1 MQIRTRLSLQFML
14 VVTIILISGFGI
26 IYYSSAQYRES
37 ELYRRL
43 ENKAIT
49 SAEIF
54 IFVEQIDS
62 TMLRIFDRTQ
72 KDKIPFEVIRIFNDD
87 GREVYSSSDSTSFA
101 VTEEY
106 INEVKKKNK
115 AHFADGLFE
124 IIGLTYSDNQ
134 NRFVVFAGGIDLFG
148 RSKLG
153 NLRQSI
159 LILLAVLI
167 SIVAVSGWVYAGRAL
182 KPLSNVIDE
191 VKKLDVDKMEVRLH
205 QRKSRDEIGRLT
217 ETFNSLLGRIEN
229 AFRLQKIFVS
239 GASHELKNP
248 LTSITSQLQVVLMN
262 DRSNE
267 QYKEILTSIL
277 EDIKNLNRTTRDLIE
292 YARLNYEN
300 EVGLKEV
307 RIDDVLWFCK
317 DTFQKNNPNCK
328 VNLSFTNMPED
339 EQKLILMGNEGLLH
353 VAFINFIDN
362 ACKFSQNKTCHIQ
375 LEVSNIIK
383 ISFRDE
389 GIGLDPE
396 EIKLIFE
403 PFYRSNNTAE
413 IKGHGIGL
421 ALTKKILDLHGC
433 PVKIESRKNVGSIFT
448 LNFQPKF

>member
-26 IYYSSAQYRES
+26 IYYSSAEYRES

-54 IFVEQIDS
+54 VSVEQIDS

-72 KDKIPFEVIRIFNDD
+72 KDKIPFEIIRIFNDR
-87 GREVYSSSDSTSFA
+87 GREVYSNTDTSSFT
-101 VTEEY
+101 VTEEF
-106 INEVKKKNK
+106 IRQVKAQGSARFKS
-115 AHFADGLFE
+115 GPFE
-124 IIGLTYSDNQ
+124 IQGITYNNNR
-134 NRFVVFAGGIDLFG
+134 NRFVVFAGAIDQFG
-148 RSKLG
+148 LSKLA
-153 NLRQSI
+153 NLRKNI

-167 SIVAVSGWVYAGRAL
+167 SIVAVSGWIYAGRAL

-191 VKKLDVDKMEVRLH
+191 VKKLDVDKMEVRLNQH
-205 QRKSRDEIGRLT
+205 KSKDEIGRLT

-229 AFRLQKIFVS
+229 AFKLQKIFVS

-248 LTSITSQLQVVLMN
+248 LTSITSQLQVVLIN
-262 DRSNE
+262 ERSNE

-277 EDIKNLNRTTRDLIE
+277 DDIKNLNRTTQDLIE

-300 EVGLKEV
+300 EVVLKEV
-307 RIDDVLWFCK
+307 RIDDILWFCK
-317 DTFQKNNPNCK
+317 DTFQKNNPSCK
-328 VNLSFTNMPED
+328 VNLSFANMPED
-339 EQKLILMGNEGLLH
+339 EKKLILMGNEGLLR
-353 VAFINFIDN
+353 VAFMNFIDN
-362 ACKFSQNKTCHIQ
+362 ACKFSNNKTCQIH
-375 LEVSNIIK
+375 LDVSRVIK
-383 ISFRDE
+383 ISFSDE

-396 EIKLIFE
+396 EIRLIFE

-413 IKGHGIGL
+413 MKGHGVGL
-421 ALTKKILDLHGC
+421 ALTKKILDLHEC

-448 LNFQPKF
+448 LSFLPKF